1 MNAFE
6 QLFSLIALG
15 LFGFALAVWRQ
26 PAPTLQARWT
36 RAGLTGGLLVLAG
49 LVAQLA
55 QH

>member
-1 MNAFE
+1 MDTFAP
-6 QLFSLIALG
+6 LIALAA
-15 LFGFALAVWRQ
+15 FGYALAVWRQ
-26 PAPTLQARWT
+26 PAPTTQAQWT